1 MQERVQQG
9 FHAGDEQD
17 IDTGDSWK
25 WARQESGPLPLLKQA
40 LEALQEHAK
49 QPFFRHVLVTN
60 DPHTLLQ
67 RPGASLAQVLSD
79 LDRVRGIQKYCDA
92 VTAAIARAQ
101 AGRADVGAGVSLW
114 HHVDAN
120 GTPNML
126 HDEKNLDERPRREK
140 LRRKIAMN
148 FAMKFWSPRLD

>member
-79 LDRVRGIQKYCDA
+79 LDRVR
-92 VTAAIARAQ
+92 
-101 AGRADVGAGVSLW
+101 
-114 HHVDAN
+114 
-120 GTPNML
+120 
-126 HDEKNLDERPRREK
+126 
-140 LRRKIAMN
+140 
-148 FAMKFWSPRLD
+148 